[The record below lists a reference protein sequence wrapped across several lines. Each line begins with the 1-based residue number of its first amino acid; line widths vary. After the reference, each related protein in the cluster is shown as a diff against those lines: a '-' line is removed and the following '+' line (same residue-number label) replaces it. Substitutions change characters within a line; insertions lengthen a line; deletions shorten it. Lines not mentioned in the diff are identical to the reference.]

1 MSVTI
6 ALTGQCAVHELL
18 DLSASSAVRDVLTAD
33 VSLANLEATVKAPGA
48 WPTKIKTLHLAVPE
62 ALQSLRALGLNVVAH
77 ANNHAFDLGPPGI
90 AATSEAAQL
99 AGLRLAGS
107 GTDLSVA
114 AAPVR
119 VTAGEA
125 SIAIFSADLG
135 PQPDLVYAAATRAGI
150 AGLRMTRSIE
160 LPPERLAQMRRLG
173 EELGDTARGEARRRA
188 GYDADPAA
196 DALMLFG
203 TAFVPGARV
212 ASQWS
217 VDAAD
222 RVRLLSAVAAEKA
235 AGRIVVLA
243 LHSHHWDADWTTTA
257 SGFLA
262 LAEELVEAGVD
273 VIAGTG
279 APVLQPV
286 HMVRGRPVFS
296 GLGNAVFHTARAARY
311 DGNGLDVWRGAALR
325 LVLSNDGLFEE
336 IKVLPIAVGRP
347 AESGRSPLAPV
358 PLAHQDAQ
366 DMMRRLTAALSAA
379 DAARFMLAG

>member
-18 DLSASSAVRDVLTAD
+18 DLSASSAVRDMLTAD
-33 VSLANLEATVKAPGA
+33 VSLANLEATVKTPAA
-48 WPTKIKTLHLAVPE
+48 WPTKIKTLHLAEPE
-62 ALQSLRALGLNVVAH
+62 ALQSLRSLCLTTVVH

-90 AATSEAAQL
+90 AATLEAATR
-99 AGLRLAGS
+99 AGLGLAGS
-107 GTDLSVA
+107 GADVA
-114 AAPVR
+114 AAAAPAR
-119 VTAGEA
+119 ITARAA
-125 SIAIFSADLG
+125 SVAIFSVDLG
-135 PQPDLVYAAATRAGI
+135 PQPELVYAANGRAGI
-150 AGLRMTRSIE
+150 SGLRMTRSIE
-160 LPPERLAQMRRLG
+160 LPPERLAEMRRLG
-173 EELGDTARGEARRRA
+173 EELGDTARGAARRRA
-188 GYDADPAA
+188 GYDVDPAA

-235 AGRIVVLA
+235 ARRIVVLA

-262 LAEELVEAGVD
+262 LAEELVETGVD

-311 DGNGLDVWRGAALR
+311 DANGLDVWRGAALR
-325 LVLSNDGLFEE
+325 LSFSNDGLFEGAQ
-336 IKVLPIAVGRP
+336 VLPIAVGRP

-358 PLAHQDAQ
+358 PLGREDAQ
-366 DMMRRLTAALSAA
+366 DIMRRLTAALSPA
-379 DAARFMLAG
+379 DAAGFMLAG